1 MSWNNY
7 DASQATE
14 ETGMMSAT
22 IGTPKTPPSAR
33 KSAASSP
40 PQEDALPTL
49 LPTRYEPE
57 KEKGKDVKRGW
68 SLRRGGRG

>member
-33 KSAASSP
+33 KDAATSP
-40 PQEDALPTL
+40 PQGDALPTL

-57 KEKGKDVKRGW
+57 KAKEKEVKRGW
-68 SLRRGGRG
+68 SLRRGRGG